1 MSNETLESFILKS
14 LDLPAIPMVAAKVM
28 QLLDTPGASLVEVQ
42 EIVSADPAVTSRLLR
57 IANSPFYGG
66 GKRQIDSVQAAVMTM
81 GFETVKNMVLSASI
95 RQVYK
100 HFGLFEKM
108 SWEHSL
114 GVSIAAGM
122 LAPRYGIKAEE
133 AATAGLLHDLGKVV
147 INNKSPDAYA
157 RIVETVYDEHLPVC
171 ALEKEEFGFD
181 HCQVG
186 AVVARNWK
194 LSPGFETM
202 MAFHNYP
209 EEIPEVSEEQRG
221 LCRLIFAADAV
232 CRYLGVGLREPTVDA
247 LDGVD
252 LPDEELMQFMENFK
266 EVFVTEKLKFM
277 DA

>member
-1 MSNETLESFILKS
+1 MSNDTLESFILKS

-28 QLLDTPGASLVEVQ
+28 QLLDTPGASLVDVQ
-42 EIVSADPAVTSRLLR
+42 EIVSADPAVVSRLLR

-66 GKRQIDSVQAAVMTM
+66 GKRQIDSVQAAVMAM

-147 INNKSPDAYA
+147 INNKSPEAYA
-157 RIVETVYDEHLPVC
+157 RIVETVYDEHLPAC
-171 ALEKEEFGFD
+171 ELEKNEFGFD

-186 AVVARNWK
+186 AVVARHWK
-194 LSPGFETM
+194 LSPGFELM
-202 MAFHNYP
+202 MGYHNYP
-209 EEIPEVSEEQRG
+209 TEIPDAEEEARR
-221 LCRLIFAADAV
+221 LCELIHAADAV
-232 CRYLGVGLREPTVDA
+232 CRYLGVGLRESTVDA

-252 LPDEELMQFMENFK
+252 LPEGELMQFLENFK